1 MNKEKLRFNLY
12 YFWYKVKTPVIVIF
26 AIVFFPITIIWG
38 AIESYFLFVWNSD
51 FDFCR
56 DNKYPYPWSKRH
68 GWFGQFEEHR
78 IVKGW
83 KKRARKVERIRKKMN
98 DISAVK
104 NMIKDADNRREFRRL
119 YKNLENAVKQ

>member
-12 YFWYKVKTPVIVIF
+12 YFWYKVKTPVIVIL

-38 AIESYFLFVWNSD
+38 AIDIYFMNAWDND
-51 FDFCR
+51 YNWCR
-56 DNKYPYPWSKRH
+56 DNKYRYPFSKRH
-68 GWFGQFEEHR
+68 GWLGEFEEHR

-83 KKRARKVERIRKKMN
+83 KKHARKVERIRKKMH
-98 DISAVK
+98 DISIVK
-104 NMIKDADNRREFRRL
+104 DMIKDVDNRREFRRL